1 LLFKLGGGIEFVVCG
16 HERGS
21 SNIPHRTLRHVEFLR
36 LFLRNFR
43 AHLDRCHST
52 MMGRVLL
59 LFVLAA
65 HSASCGGLRASMP
78 TSFVA
83 QTYPTRKSANVPTS
97 RRAGASPARHK
108 AAVRLFRMN
117 ADDDGLERGDHR
129 KGKLF
134 VSRKLTDA
142 LLDTTLGMPTP
153 ALESVQG
160 SAERP
165 SKRAMVK
172 NAATKLLSF
181 LFRSSEDA
189 PPMGG
194 QAIGAE
200 FPGGQWRSPSS
211 VSRVSNTKRVSAEAQ
226 AEHDRVF
233 DLLNKYSQRHSNGTV
248 PLTTISA
255 ISERKTVQKSKYAN
269 LYNPEADESKRQ
281 SSKSGK
287 LLQKSKYADVW
298 SAQDQVL
305 NKPSATKSQ
314 PAPKAVTKPVYS
326 ARPLTTAVPSTS
338 SGKSLINRQAGP
350 AEPPSRLEQLM
361 NSYSTRYPTDARS
374 STQDDN
380 RLLRRGG
387 AQPSSGT
394 LIKRAGAEAG
404 TKSQDDI
411 ALRCVIVLSSRACMY
426 VLFTWQHNASSACT
440 HTTQDPIYTYPYTY
454 TCTCM

>member
-1 LLFKLGGGIEFVVCG
+1 
-16 HERGS
+16 
-21 SNIPHRTLRHVEFLR
+21 
-36 LFLRNFR
+36 
-43 AHLDRCHST
+43 
-52 MMGRVLL
+52 MGRVLL

-117 ADDDGLERGDHR
+117 ADDDGLERGNHR
-129 KGKLF
+129 RGKLF

-142 LLDTTLGMPTP
+142 LLDTTLGMPMP

-172 NAATKLLSF
+172 NAATKLISF
-181 LFRSSEDA
+181 LFRSSEEA
-189 PPMGG
+189 PPMMGG
-194 QAIGAE
+194 QANGGE
-200 FPGGQWRSPSS
+200 FPAGQWRSPSS

-305 NKPSATKSQ
+305 NKPSASKSQ

-326 ARPLTTAVPSTS
+326 ARPPTTAVPSTS
-338 SGKSLINRQAGP
+338 SGKSPINRQAGP

-361 NSYSTRYPTDARS
+361 NSYSTRYPTDTRS

-411 ALRCVIVLSSRACMY
+411 ALRCVVVACVHVCAFY
-426 VLFTWQHNASSACT
+426 LAA
-440 HTTQDPIYTYPYTY
+440 
-454 TCTCM
+454 